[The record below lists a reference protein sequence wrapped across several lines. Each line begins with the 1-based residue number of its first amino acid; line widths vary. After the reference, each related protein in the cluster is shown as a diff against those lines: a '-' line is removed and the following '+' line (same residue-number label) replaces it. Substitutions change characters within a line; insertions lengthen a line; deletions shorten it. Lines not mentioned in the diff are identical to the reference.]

1 MPINSFLYPGAKVVP
16 PFTVPNSLRLDGST
30 SNLSRTKGTSDST
43 KIGTYSWW
51 IKNSK
56 FTGQNLID
64 CGDAFADSSSVYI
77 SSNNTLTVFSR
88 ISNSNVLVLET
99 DREFRDPSAWHNIV
113 VAIDTTQGTS
123 SNRVKVYV
131 DGVQQT
137 SFSTETYPD
146 QNADLR
152 FFTSSE
158 TEKISSTIYEDGGYF
173 GGYMC
178 EVVKVDGQALA
189 PTSFGQFNDDSPTIW
204 EPIDVTGLTFG
215 TNGYYL
221 DFEDSSALG
230 NDVSGND
237 NDFTAN
243 NLAAIDQSTDTCT
256 NNFATMNPL
265 APANISS
272 ASEGNLKILQSSSG
286 GSVISTFGFSS
297 GKWYWEVEL
306 DSQVNYTQL
315 AGVIKESKM
324 ESALLTS
331 FNVGANDGGWGYF
344 LQGNTDNGKAF
355 HNNSASSVYT
365 TMSAGNILSIAVD
378 SDNGKI
384 YFAVNGT
391 YVNSGDPA
399 NGTGAVYTNLPT
411 GENLFPAITNYVG
424 SGSTA
429 TLLMNFGSPPF
440 SISSGNSD
448 ANGFGNFEYAVP
460 SGYFS
465 LCTKNLA
472 EFG

>member
-1 MPINSFLYPGAKVVP
+1 MV
-16 PFTVPNSLRLDGST
+16 DGS
-30 SNLSRTKGTSDST
+30 
-43 KIGTYSWW
+43 
-51 IKNSK
+51 
-56 FTGQNLID
+56 
-64 CGDAFADSSSVYI
+64 A
-77 SSNNTLTVFSR
+77 LT
-88 ISNSNVLVLET
+88 
-99 DREFRDPSAWHNIV
+99 
-113 VAIDTTQGTS
+113 
-123 SNRVKVYV
+123 
-131 DGVQQT
+131 
-137 SFSTETYPD
+137 
-146 QNADLR
+146 
-152 FFTSSE
+152 
-158 TEKISSTIYEDGGYF
+158 
-173 GGYMC
+173 
-178 EVVKVDGQALA
+178 
-189 PTSFGQFNDDSPTIW
+189 PTSFGEFDEDSPTIW
-204 EPIDVTGLTFG
+204 KPKNVSALTFG
-215 TNGYYL
+215 TNGFYL
-221 DFEDSSALG
+221 DFEDSSNLG
-230 NDVSGND
+230 NDASGGT
-237 NDFTAN
+237 DFTEVS
-243 NLAAIDQSTDTCT
+243 LASIDQSTDTCT
-256 NNFATMNPL
+256 NNFATMNPI

-272 ASEGNLKILQSSSG
+272 ASDGNLKILQSSSG

-424 SGSTA
+424 DGSTA
-429 TLLMNFGSPPF
+429 TLLMNFGSPSF

-448 ANGFGNFEYAVP
+448 ANGYGNFEYSVP
-460 SGYFS
+460 SGFYALNS
-465 LCTKNLA
+465 KNLA